1 MKHPAIQVKLTQVKT
16 EEITF
21 KEPDEEFITSF
32 DERYLQVGI
41 GVKFSPY
48 KENSTLTIHLHFFY
62 EYIRDAEP
70 TIKLLSYQGA
80 FTYII
85 DDFNENVTIH
95 DHAVHVTDHIL
106 TTLLGI
112 SISTARGIII
122 AKTAGSFI
130 NKYYL
135 PIFDP
140 QEILKGIKSDES

>member
-1 MKHPAIQVKLTQVKT
+1 MKHPAIQVKLAKVKT

-32 DERYLQVGI
+32 DERCLQVGI
-41 GVKFSPY
+41 GVKFSPS
-48 KENSTLTIHLHFFY
+48 KEKSTLTIHLHFFY
-62 EYIRDAEP
+62 EYDRGTEP
-70 TIKLLSYQGA
+70 PIKLLSYQGA

-85 DDFNENVTIH
+85 DDFNENVTIQ

-112 SISTARGIII
+112 SISTARGVII